1 MKNEVMGPEFRMLE
15 TMSKYCDG
23 VVPPIFSWVFPG
35 MCFMSV
41 NSCEFLESI
50 YIQQNQFHSKHES
63 TRISY
68 STFIPSTIVFQ
79 ATEDAD
85 YAPKRQ
91 ALTGAFFKNKLVAM
105 TKIIKAVT
113 VNEVKRHLQNSKDGS

>member
-23 VVPPIFSWVFPG
+23 VVPPVFSWVFPG
-35 MCFMSV
+35 MCFMTI

-63 TRISY
+63 IRITY
-68 STFIPSTIVFQ
+68 STFIGSNVAFQ
-79 ATEDAD
+79 ATKMQTTHRSD
-85 YAPKRQ
+85 KRS
-91 ALTGAFFKNKLVAM
+91 LELFL
-105 TKIIKAVT
+105 KIS
-113 VNEVKRHLQNSKDGS
+113 LWQ